1 MNDVIMNIILSI
13 HIKQKIQIKV
23 ASNDTSINLA
33 AENKI
38 E

>member
-1 MNDVIMNIILSI
+1 MNIIWSI
-13 HIKQKIQIKV
+13 HIKQKIQITV
-23 ASNDTSINLA
+23 VSNDTSINLA